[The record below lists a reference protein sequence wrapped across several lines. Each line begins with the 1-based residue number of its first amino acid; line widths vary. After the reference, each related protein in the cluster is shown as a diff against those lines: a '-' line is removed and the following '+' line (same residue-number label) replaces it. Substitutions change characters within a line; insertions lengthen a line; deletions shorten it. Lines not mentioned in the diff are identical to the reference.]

1 MQRGLALLLAAAL
14 MAAPQMEVRAS
25 EALTD
30 QQIRE
35 LTETAG
41 AEYNIYN
48 ICPELLQAIAW
59 RESNYIPDVDNGS
72 CKGLM
77 QVSSR
82 WHTGRMKELGVTDLH
97 DPVGNMMVAADYL
110 AELFEEHEDASV
122 VLMFYSGDSRAE
134 DYSRGIGKM
143 SSYVSEVLEASAALE
158 REHGK

>member
-41 AEYNIYN
+41 AEYNI
-48 ICPELLQAIAW
+48 CPELLQAIAW

-72 CKGLM
+72 WTIWQNCL
-77 QVSSR
+77 R
-82 WHTGRMKELGVTDLH
+82 
-97 DPVGNMMVAADYL
+97 NMRTHPL
-110 AELFEEHEDASV
+110 C
-122 VLMFYSGDSRAE
+122 
-134 DYSRGIGKM
+134 
-143 SSYVSEVLEASAALE
+143 
-158 REHGK
+158 

>member
-1 MQRGLALLLAAAL
+1 MQTGLALLLAAAL

-41 AEYNIYN
+41 AEYN

>member
-14 MAAPQMEVRAS
+14 MAAPQMEARAAG
-25 EALTD
+25 ALTD

-41 AEYNIYN
+41 AEYNI
-48 ICPELLQAIAW
+48 CPELLQAITW

-82 WHTGRMKELGVTDLH
+82 WHTDRMEELGVTDLH

-110 AELFEEHEDASV
+110 AELFEEHGDASV

-143 SSYVSEVLEASAALE
+143 SSYVSEVLEASATLE

>member
-1 MQRGLALLLAAAL
+1 
-14 MAAPQMEVRAS
+14 
-25 EALTD
+25 
-30 QQIRE
+30 
-35 LTETAG
+35 
-41 AEYNIYN
+41 
-48 ICPELLQAIAW
+48 
-59 RESNYIPDVDNGS
+59 
-72 CKGLM
+72 M

-110 AELFEEHEDASV
+110 AELFKEHEDASV

>member
-1 MQRGLALLLAAAL
+1 MQKGLALLLAAAL
-14 MAAPQMEVRAS
+14 MAALQMEARAA

-41 AEYNIYN
+41 AEYN

-82 WHTGRMKELGVTDLH
+82 WHRDRMKELGVTDLH
-97 DPVGNMMVAADYL
+97 DPIGNMMVAADYL
-110 AELFEEHEDASV
+110 AELFEEHGDASV
-122 VLMFYSGDSRAE
+122 VLMFYSGDSRAG